1 MLIKKELLKYAK
13 PNWLPKLIN
22 KDNQAK
28 YMQRIL
34 ASNTPEYL
42 EKIVKLNG
50 WVHAKR
56 DHGKVVFIDLRDRS
70 GLVQVVAGPWEPDA
84 YQALQK
90 VSIEEVLEIEGK
102 ITARPEKLIN
112 PELASGTVEVQ
123 AQKLKILN
131 SALTPPFEVNNNTI
145 NVEEELRLRYRYLDL
160 RSIRM
165 HKNIVNR
172 ARQIRFFRQYLDQ
185 QGFTEIETPILT
197 ASTPEGARDYVVPTR
212 IGSGLFYALPQSPQ
226 QYKQLLMVAGFERYY
241 QIARCMRDEDS
252 RGDRQ
257 PEFTQLDMEFSFST
271 QEEIL
276 QLTENM
282 YTQML
287 KELYPNKH
295 LTKTPWPRLSYQ
307 EAMEKYGN
315 DKPDLRKDK
324 NDPDE
329 VAFAW
334 ILDFPLFE
342 YNELESRIEPMH
354 HMFTMPQE
362 KDIPLLDTDPL
373 KVKGQLYDMVCNGY
387 EVASGSIRIVQDEI
401 QEKIFSIIGMDKE
414 TAHRKFGH
422 MLEAFSFGAPPHGG
436 IAPGIDRLLMIL
448 ENEPSIREVIAFPK
462 TGEGRDPMMH
472 GPSQLTPQQLEELS
486 LKIKP

>member
-1 MLIKKELLKYAK
+1 MT
-13 PNWLPKLIN
+13 
-22 KDNQAK
+22 
-28 YMQRIL
+28 RIL

-42 EKIVKLNG
+42 ETTHKLNG

-70 GLVQVVAGPWEPDA
+70 GLVQVVAGPWEPEA
-84 YQALQK
+84 YQILQK
-90 VSIEEVLEIEGK
+90 VNLEDVLEIEGK
-102 ITARPEKLIN
+102 ITNRPEKLIN
-112 PELASGTVEVQ
+112 PELASGKVEVQ
-123 AQKLKILN
+123 AQKVKVIN
-131 SALTPPFEVNNNTI
+131 AALTPPFEINKDTI
-145 NVEEELRLRYRYLDL
+145 NVEEELRLKYRYLDL
-160 RSIRM
+160 RSARM
-165 HKNIVNR
+165 HKNIINR
-172 ARQIRFFRQYLDQ
+172 ARHIRFLRQYLDQ

-212 IGSGLFYALPQSPQ
+212 IGPGLFYALPQSPQ

-276 QLTENM
+276 QLTEDM

-315 DKPDLRKDK
+315 DKPDLRKNK

-362 KDIPLLDTDPL
+362 KDIPLLDIDPL

-401 QEKIFSIIGMDKE
+401 QEKIFSIIGMEKE

-472 GPSQLTPQQLEELS
+472 SPSKLTPKQLQELS
-486 LKIKP
+486 LKTKSE